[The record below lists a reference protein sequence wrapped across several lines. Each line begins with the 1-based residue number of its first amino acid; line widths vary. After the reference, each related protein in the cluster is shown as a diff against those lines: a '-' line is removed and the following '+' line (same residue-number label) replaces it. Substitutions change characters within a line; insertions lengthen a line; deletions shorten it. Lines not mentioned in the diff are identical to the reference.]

1 MKHLLIALL
10 CATVLAGCSSEYI
23 ISTNDG
29 QMITTDSKPKLDPD
43 SGRYIFKDAE
53 GLEQA
58 IPATS
63 VKQVI
68 ER

>member
-10 CATVLAGCSSEYI
+10 CATALAGCSSEYI

-43 SGRYIFKDAE
+43 SGMYIFKDAE
-53 GLEQA
+53 GREKA
-58 IPATS
+58 IPSAS
-63 VKQVI
+63 VKQVM

>member
-1 MKHLLIALL
+1 MKQLLVALL
-10 CATVLAGCSSEYI
+10 CAAALAGCSSEYI

-43 SGRYIFKDAE
+43 SGMYIFKDAE
-53 GLEQA
+53 GREQA
-58 IPATS
+58 IPSAS
-63 VKQVI
+63 VKQVM

>member
-1 MKHLLIALL
+1 MKQLLVALL
-10 CATVLAGCSSEYI
+10 CAAALAGCSSEYL

-43 SGRYIFKDAE
+43 SGMYIFKDAK
-53 GLEQA
+53 GREQA

>member
-1 MKHLLIALL
+1 MKQLLVALL
-10 CATVLAGCSSEYI
+10 CAAALAGCSSEYL

-43 SGRYIFKDAE
+43 SGMYIFKDAE
-53 GLEQA
+53 GREQA
-58 IPATS
+58 IPSAS
-63 VKQVI
+63 VKQVM

>member
-1 MKHLLIALL
+1 MKQLLVALL
-10 CATVLAGCSSEYI
+10 CAAALAGCSSEYL

-29 QMITTDSKPKLDPD
+29 QLITTDSKPKLDPD
-43 SGRYIFKDAE
+43 SGVYIFKDAE
-53 GLEQA
+53 GREQA

>member
-10 CATVLAGCSSEYI
+10 CATALAGCSSEYI

-29 QMITTDSKPKLDPD
+29 QMNTTDSKPKLDPD
-43 SGRYIFKDAE
+43 SGMYIFKDAE
-53 GLEQA
+53 GREQA
-58 IPATS
+58 IPSAS
-63 VKQVI
+63 VKQVM

>member
-1 MKHLLIALL
+1 MKQLLIALL
-10 CATVLAGCSSEYI
+10 CATALAGCSSKYL
-23 ISTNDG
+23 ISTNGGQLIATDG
-29 QMITTDSKPKLDPD
+29 RPKLDPD
-43 SGRYIFKDAE
+43 SGMYIFEDTE
-53 GLEQA
+53 GREQA